1 MNAADARVGAIE
13 AILARE
19 GIAGSAAVAGF
30 AGDVAAVRV
39 APEALARLAEL
50 APEIKAL
57 GFRYVA
63 LELPADQPSGEGEDT
78 RP

>member
-1 MNAADARVGAIE
+1 MSTRDARLTAVE

-19 GIAGSAAVAGF
+19 GIAGRAAAAGF
-30 AGDVAAVRV
+30 AGDVAALLV
-39 APEALARLAEL
+39 APEALDRLAEL

-63 LELPADQPSGEGEDT
+63 IELEPEADESSVP
-78 RP
+78 

>member
-1 MNAADARVGAIE
+1 MSALDTRVAAIE

-19 GIAGSAAVAGF
+19 GIAGTAAVAGF
-30 AGDVAAVRV
+30 AGDVAAVTV
-39 APEALARLAEL
+39 APEALERLAEL

-63 LELPADQPSGEGEDT
+63 LELPAEGGEGAG
-78 RP
+78 P

>member
-1 MNAADARVGAIE
+1 MSAADARVAAIE

-30 AGDVAAVRV
+30 AGDVAALTV
-39 APEALARLAEL
+39 APEWLPRLAEL

-63 LELPADQPSGEGEDT
+63 LELPPGEESAV
-78 RP
+78 P

>member
-1 MNAADARVGAIE
+1 MSAPDTRVAAILG
-13 AILARE
+13 ILARE
-19 GIAGSAAVAGF
+19 GIEGSAAVAGF
-30 AGDVAAVRV
+30 AGDVAAVTV

-63 LELPADQPSGEGEDT
+63 LELPAGAGEDT
-78 RP
+78 HP

>member
-1 MNAADARVGAIE
+1 MSPADTRVAAIE

-39 APEALARLAEL
+39 APAALARLAEL
-50 APEIKAL
+50 APKIQAL

-63 LELPADQPSGEGEDT
+63 LELPAGEGESAG
-78 RP
+78 P

>member
-1 MNAADARVGAIE
+1 MSAADARVAAVE

-19 GIAGSAAVAGF
+19 AIAGSAAVAGF
-30 AGDVAAVRV
+30 AGDVAALLV
-39 APEALARLAEL
+39 APDALARVAEL

-63 LELPADQPSGEGEDT
+63 IDLEAEADDSSVP
-78 RP
+78 

>member
-1 MNAADARVGAIE
+1 MSAADARVAAIE

-19 GIAGSAAVAGF
+19 GLPGSAAVAGF
-30 AGDVAAVRV
+30 AGDVAALSV
-39 APEALARLAEL
+39 APESLARLAEL

-63 LELPADQPSGEGEDT
+63 VELAPGAPESAAS
-78 RP
+78 